1 MSVAPL
7 AAKAPRFMPDG
18 YGDLGRI
25 GLVFIHSSVVMEN
38 EMWAMATPGVSIHTS
53 RLRIGKINVKDIGA
67 MMDSPAFETSV
78 RLLAECP
85 IDVLLFGG
93 TSASFLH
100 GNAWDARVTERME
113 SWAPGITAVTTA
125 TACRAAL
132 SHLGIGAVSLATPY
146 IDEVHGRCAA
156 WLEANGHPVMA
167 HRNLGILEDRALAEV
182 PLDEIYDLCLSVDHP
197 KAEAIFISCTNFR
210 SIAVIAALEERLGKP
225 VISAVQAS
233 MWYALRLMK
242 VAGARPGYGV
252 LMRDVEC
259 AI

>member
-1 MSVAPL
+1 
-7 AAKAPRFMPDG
+7 MPDG

-38 EMWAMATPGVSIHTS
+38 EMWAMAAPGVSIHTS
-53 RLRIGKINVKDIGA
+53 RLRIGKINVHDIGA

-100 GNAWDARVTERME
+100 GNAWDERVTAQMA
-113 SWAPGITAVTTA
+113 SWAPGITPVTTA

-132 SHLGIGAVSLATPY
+132 AHLGIGAVSLATPY
-146 IDEVHGRCAA
+146 IDEVHTRCAA
-156 WLEANGHPVMA
+156 WLETNGHPVMA
-167 HRNLGILEDRALAEV
+167 QRNLGILEDRALAEV
-182 PLDEIYDLCLSVDHP
+182 PLEEIFDLCVSVDHP

-233 MWYALRLMK
+233 MWHALRLIK

-252 LMRDVEC
+252 LMRDVESGE
-259 AI
+259 